1 MGHISQVFGSVVEE
15 LELDVLYDVLYYV
28 ICKREGTLHVT
39 AMENL
44 ALHQMTHLENLR
56 FSQVPQGRPCSRKGS
71 TASRNRRC
79 TSIYPTALIEAGDIR
94 QWHRSNLFWDRFR
107 S

>member
-1 MGHISQVFGSVVEE
+1 MFYIMFCI
-15 LELDVLYDVLYYV
+15 LLYVN
-28 ICKREGTLHVT
+28 KREPSILLQW
-39 AMENL
+39 NL
-44 ALHQMTHLENLR
+44 TLHQMTHLENLR
-56 FSQVPQGRPCSRKGS
+56 FSWVPQGRPCGRKRS
-71 TASRNRRC
+71 TTSRNRRC